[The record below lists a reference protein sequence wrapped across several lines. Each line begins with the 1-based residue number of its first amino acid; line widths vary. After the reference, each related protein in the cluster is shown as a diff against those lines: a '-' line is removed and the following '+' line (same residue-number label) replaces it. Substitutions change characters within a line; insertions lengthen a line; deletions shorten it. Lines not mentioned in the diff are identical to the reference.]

1 MLLDR
6 WRARRAIAT
15 RTPPSPV
22 SDPAAPALRTAVET
36 LAPLVRATDSLGDP
50 SWHYRWEGELQLV
63 GLDATRR
70 SVTDVRQRLVRLV
83 HEDELRHMARRARRV
98 LAVVLCA
105 PHGGEGLRGW
115 HARLDD
121 DQGEVGVS
129 DWRAARRK
137 LAVLA
142 VDAADPSRCEL
153 VGGDRAIRQAVD
165 AWRAV
170 QAAPAAPG

>member
-22 SDPAAPALRTAVET
+22 NDPAEPALRTVVEE
-36 LAPLVRATDSLGDP
+36 LAPRLQSRDSLGDP

-83 HEDELRHMARRARRV
+83 HENDLRHMARRARRV

-105 PHGGEGLRGW
+105 PRETEGLRGW
-115 HARLDD
+115 FLRLEDD
-121 DQGEVGVS
+121 RGEVGES
-129 DWRAARRK
+129 DWRAARRRVA
-137 LAVLA
+137 LLL
-142 VDAADPSRCEL
+142 VDSADPSRAEL
-153 VGGDRAIRQAVD
+153 FGGDRFIRQAVS
-165 AWRAV
+165 AWSAERA
-170 QAAPAAPG
+170 ALP